1 MKKSLVSISV
11 LLISCLLPISGFP
24 WSSLK
29 RLTWNSGMSICPDIT
44 CSSVSGTHVV
54 WVDDS
59 SGNYEIYYKVSTDGG
74 TTWSAPDRLTW
85 NTGQSEFPSIA
96 SFSNSSG
103 GIVHVVWH
111 DDTFG
116 PAEIFYKRS
125 TNGGTTWAG
134 LNRLTWNPGW
144 SLYPSIAAESANI
157 IRMVWSD
164 YTPGNYEIFYKH
176 SLDSGITWTGNK
188 RLTWNSSGSGDP
200 VIACNSSSGIHVVW
214 VDYLSGDAEIY
225 YKKST
230 DGGTSWTGL
239 TRLTWNS
246 GNSWNPSI
254 AVDSGNGVYVVWYDY
269 SPGSPEIYYKGSTDG
284 GTTWSALT
292 RLTWSSGSSQFPD
305 ITTDSNDNIHVVWH
319 DYTPG
324 TGDIFYKY
332 STDSGSTW
340 SGNIRLTWNTGNSG
354 YASIIVDPGSAVKV
368 VWQDDT
374 PGNKEIFYKDCEFS
388 AAKKIF

>member
-1 MKKSLVSISV
+1 
-11 LLISCLLPISGFP
+11 
-24 WSSLK
+24 
-29 RLTWNSGMSICPDIT
+29 MSIVPSMT

-59 SGNYEIYYKVSTDGG
+59 SGNYEIYYKLSTDGG
-74 TTWSAPDRLTW
+74 TTWSSPERLTW
-85 NTGQSEFPSIA
+85 NTGQSEYPSIA
-96 SFSNSSG
+96 SFANSSG
-103 GIVHVVWH
+103 GIVHVVWQ

-116 PAEIFYKRS
+116 KAEIYYKRS
-125 TNGGTTWAG
+125 TNGGTTWSG
-134 LNRLTWNPGW
+134 LNRLTWNSGW
-144 SLYPSIAAESANI
+144 SLYPSIVAESASV

-164 YTPGNYEIFYKH
+164 YTPGNYEVFYKH
-176 SLDSGITWTGNK
+176 SLDGGITWSGNK
-188 RLTWNSSGSGDP
+188 RLTWNLSGSSDP

-214 VDYLSGDAEIY
+214 VDYLSGNAEIY

-230 DGGTSWTGL
+230 DGGITWSAL

-254 AVDSGNGVYVVWYDY
+254 AVDTGNGIYVSWYDY
-269 SPGSPEIYYKGSTDG
+269 TPGSPEIYYKGSTDG
-284 GTTWSALT
+284 GATWSALT

-324 TGDIFYKY
+324 NGDIFYKY
-332 STDSGSTW
+332 STDSGNSW
-340 SGNIRLTWNTGNSG
+340 SVNIRLTWNTGNSG
-354 YASIIVDPGSAVKV
+354 YPSTVVDPGSSVKV

-374 PGNKEIFYKDCEFS
+374 PGNNEIFYKDCEFS